1 MHESR
6 FGIARSLAEFLEPR
20 GAACQLAPDSAGG
33 LDVFAPQL
41 ARAQMLS
48 LVADFC
54 RVHDAFPVQVRAL
67 GRAAT
72 RIVLAWADEAGAP
85 RFLTLRF
92 RGALRGAPRW
102 PWARRPAIDFFGA
115 DEALRAAVIDRVRAE
130 LASALHGELRL
141 RSCARVSA
149 AARRLAAPD
158 LWIALDAPGAPARER
173 DLALAG
179 HLWNAAVVDGSRGA
193 ETAAHDATWAIL
205 LWLGGRLEF
214 RHPELQVERNPL
226 LARLLLRWCGRRTP
240 VLAKLL
246 RVLLNC
252 DIYCRI
258 WSPVVLAHPY
268 GIVIHAGTVIGRRV
282 TIMQQVTLGAKDRGV
297 NDAPIL
303 EDDVYVGAGARVLG
317 AVRVGRGAIIGA
329 NAVVTRDV
337 PPYCT
342 VVGANRIVRDE
353 APARTSGSPAPRSA
367 PCPRESRSRSL
378 RSPA

>member
-20 GAACQLAPDSAGG
+20 GAACQLAPEGVGG
-33 LDVFAPQL
+33 LDVAAPQL
-41 ARAQMLS
+41 TPAQMLS

-54 RVHDAFPVQVRAL
+54 RAHDAFPVQVRAL

-72 RIVLAWADEAGAP
+72 RIVLAWADEAGEP
-85 RFLTLRF
+85 RFLTLRL
-92 RGALRGAPRW
+92 RGALRGPPRW
-102 PWARRPAIDFFGA
+102 LWARQPAIAFFGA
-115 DEALRAAVIDRVRAE
+115 DETLRADVIDRVHAG
-130 LASALHGELRL
+130 LAPALHGALRL

-149 AARRLAAPD
+149 NARRFAAPD
-158 LWIALDAPGAPARER
+158 LWIALDAPGSPARER
-173 DLALAG
+173 DLALAE
-179 HLWNAAVVDGSRGA
+179 HLWNAAIVDGSRGPEA
-193 ETAAHDATWAIL
+193 AAHDATWAIL

-240 VLAKLL
+240 VLAKML
-246 RVLLNC
+246 RALLNC

-297 NDAPIL
+297 NAAPIL
-303 EDDVYVGAGARVLG
+303 EDDVYVGAGAKVLG

-342 VVGANRIVRDE
+342 VVGANRVVHGE
-353 APARTSGSPAPRSA
+353 APGQRAPQSA
-367 PCPRESRSRSL
+367 QMRE
-378 RSPA
+378 AQ

>member
-6 FGIARSLAEFLEPR
+6 FRIARGLAGFLEPR
-20 GAACQLAPDSAGG
+20 GAACQLAPEGAGG
-33 LDVFAPQL
+33 LDVTAPRL
-41 ARAQMLS
+41 TRAQMLS

-54 RVHDAFPVQVRAL
+54 RAHDALPVQVRAL

-72 RIVLAWADEAGAP
+72 RIVLAWADEAGEP
-85 RFLTLRF
+85 RFLTLR
-92 RGALRGAPRW
+92 LRGATEGLPRW
-102 PWARRPAIDFFGA
+102 PWARPPAIAFFGA
-115 DEALRAAVIDRVRAE
+115 DETLRAGVIDRVHAGI
-130 LASALHGELRL
+130 ASALHGALRL
-141 RSCARVSA
+141 RSCARVSI

-158 LWIALDAPGAPARER
+158 LWIALDAPDAPARER
-173 DLALAG
+173 DRALAG
-179 HLWNAAVVDGSRGA
+179 HLWNAAVVDASRGA
-193 ETAAHDATWAIL
+193 EAAARDATWAIL

-214 RHPELQVERNPL
+214 RHPQLQAERNPL
-226 LARLLLRWCGRRTP
+226 LASLLLRWCGRRTP

-246 RVLLNC
+246 RALLNC

-258 WSPVVLAHPY
+258 WSPVLLAHPY

-297 NDAPIL
+297 NAAPVL
-303 EDDVYVGAGARVLG
+303 EDDVYVGAGAKILG

-342 VVGANRIVRDE
+342 VVGANRIVRGE
-353 APARTSGSPAPRSA
+353 AAGPPALQAAQRGEAR
-367 PCPRESRSRSL
+367 
-378 RSPA
+378 

>member
-20 GAACQLAPDSAGG
+20 GAACQLAPEGAGG
-33 LDVFAPQL
+33 LNVSAPQL
-41 ARAQMLS
+41 ARAQLLA

-54 RVHDAFPVQVRAL
+54 RAHDAFPVQVRAL

-72 RIVLAWADEAGAP
+72 RVVLAWADEAGEP

-92 RGALRGAPRW
+92 HGATQGLPPW
-102 PWARRPAIDFFGA
+102 PWARQPAIAFFGA
-115 DEALRAAVIDRVRAE
+115 DESLRAGVIERVHAAI
-130 LASALHGELRL
+130 ASALHGALRL
-141 RSCARVSA
+141 RSCADAS
-149 AARRLAAPD
+149 ARRLAAPD
-158 LWIALDAPGAPARER
+158 LWIALDAPDAPARER
-173 DLALAG
+173 DRALTE
-179 HLWNAAVVDGSRGA
+179 HLWNAAVVDASGGP
-193 ETAAHDATWAIL
+193 EAAARDAVWALL

-214 RHPELQVERNPL
+214 RHAELQAEPNPL

-246 RVLLNC
+246 RALLNC

-258 WSPVVLAHPY
+258 WSPVLLAHPY

-297 NDAPIL
+297 NAAPVL
-303 EDDVYVGAGARVLG
+303 EDDVYVGAGAKVLG

-342 VVGANRIVRDE
+342 VVGANRIVRGE
-353 APARTSGSPAPRSA
+353 AAGAPAPQAA
-367 PCPRESRSRSL
+367 QLREAR
-378 RSPA
+378 